1 MKTYLNRLIIGIASV
16 FIITSCSSS
25 ILETIPNDR
34 ISNTI
39 FWKNEND
46 AQMAANAVYN
56 YLDRVNDYFSWDGI
70 TDIGHTNIPFNEYA
84 IIEIGQHDALNSTIL
99 NFWNYSYQGIHA
111 ANFYLDNI
119 SKIEVNDPSKI
130 NILTSE
136 VRALRAYYYIKL
148 LALFGDVPLVTK
160 NLTLSEAREIKRTP
174 ANDIGA
180 FIVAELEEAAENLPI
195 NQSDI
200 GRVTKGAAYGL
211 QARAY
216 LYQGKYELAAQAAKK
231 VMDQNTYEI
240 NSSYEKLFGYTGENS
255 KEILFTK
262 QFIKDVYRNNIF
274 AYMAP
279 YSQRSS
285 NSQFVPTK
293 ALVDS
298 YQMANGMAIDDVG
311 SGYDV
316 KSPNA
321 NRDPRLKYSIFTKG
335 DVLPDGNIYN
345 PTPGSGTSDAID
357 FTYLT
362 TSTGFNVKK
371 YIDPLDLPQPGNGG
385 INLIL
390 MRYAEILLTYAEAKI
405 EINQIDQSVIDAINK
420 IRQRADVGMPAIALS
435 DQSKLRDIVRHERKI
450 ELAFEGLRYFDL
462 IRWQLA
468 EQLMA
473 GNVYGMTYA
482 DKNGQMIT
490 VEVPSFTK
498 VFRKD
503 RDYLWPIP
511 QKERDLN
518 PGLTKN
524 PNW

>member
-1 MKTYLNRLIIGIASV
+1 MKTYINKLIIGIISV
-16 FIITSCSSS
+16 FIITSCSSD
-25 ILETIPNDR
+25 ILETVPNDR

-39 FWKNEND
+39 FWKTESD

-84 IIEIGQHDALNSTIL
+84 IIELGQHDALNSTIF

-111 ANFYLDNI
+111 ANFYLDNV
-119 SKIEVNDPSKI
+119 SKIQVADPSKI
-130 NILTSE
+130 NILTGE

-148 LALFGDVPLVTK
+148 LALFGDLPLVTK
-160 NLTLSEAREIKRTP
+160 DLTLAEAREIKRTP
-174 ANDIGA
+174 AKDVGE
-180 FIVAELEEAAENLPI
+180 FIVSELEEAAKILPI

-231 VMDQNTYEI
+231 VIDQNTYEI
-240 NSSYEKLFGYTGENS
+240 HSSYEKLFGYAGENS
-255 KEILFTK
+255 KEIVFTK

-298 YQMANGMAIDDVG
+298 YQMANGMAIDDAG
-311 SGYDV
+311 SGY
-316 KSPNA
+316 NA
-321 NRDPRLKYSIFTKG
+321 ENPTVNRDPRLKYTVFTKG
-335 DVLPDGNIYN
+335 DLLPDGKIYN
-345 PTPGSGTSDAID
+345 PTPGSGTNDAID

-371 YIDPLDLPQPGNGG
+371 YIDPLDLPQPANGG

-420 IRQRADVGMPAIALS
+420 VRQRPDVGLPAIALS
-435 DQSKLRDIVRHERKI
+435 DQSKMRDIVRHERKV

-462 IRWQLA
+462 IRWRLA

-473 GNVYGMTYA
+473 GNVYGMTYK
-482 DKNGQMIT
+482 DKNNQTVT

>member
-1 MKTYLNRLIIGIASV
+1 MKTYINRLIIGIVSV
-16 FIITSCSSS
+16 LIITSCSSN
-25 ILETIPNDR
+25 ILETVPNDR
-34 ISNTI
+34 ISNAI
-39 FWKNEND
+39 FWKNESD
-46 AQMAANAVYN
+46 ARMAANAVYN

-84 IIEIGQHDALNSTIL
+84 IIEIGQHDALNNTIL
-99 NFWNYSYQGIHA
+99 NFWNYSYEGIQA
-111 ANFYLDNI
+111 ANFYLDNVT
-119 SKIEVNDPSKI
+119 KIEITDPSKI
-130 NILTSE
+130 NILTAE
-136 VRALRAYYYIKL
+136 VRVLRAYYYIKL

-160 NLTLSEAREIKRTP
+160 ALTLAEAREIKRTP
-174 ANDIGA
+174 AKDVGD
-180 FIVAELEEAAENLPI
+180 FIVSELEEAAKSLPI
-195 NQSDI
+195 NQTDI
-200 GRVTKGAAYGL
+200 GRVTKGAAYGI

-216 LYQGKYELAAQAAKK
+216 LYQGKFDLAAQTAKK

-240 NSSYEKLFGYTGENS
+240 QNNYEELFGYTGENS
-255 KEILFTK
+255 KEIIFTK

-285 NSQFVPTK
+285 NSHFVPTK

-298 YQMANGMAIDDVG
+298 YHMANGMAIDELG
-311 SGYDV
+311 SGYNV
-316 KSPNA
+316 ENPTA
-321 NRDPRLKYSIFTKG
+321 NRDPRLKYTVFTKG
-335 DVLPDGNIYN
+335 DLLPDGRTYN
-345 PTPGSGTSDAID
+345 PTPGSGTNDAID

-371 YIDPLDLPQPGNGG
+371 YIDPLDLAQPANGG

-405 EINQIDQSVIDAINK
+405 EINQLDQSVIDAINK
-420 IRQRADVGMPAIALS
+420 VRQRPDVGLPAIALS
-435 DQSKLRDIVRHERKI
+435 DQSKLREIVRHERKV

-462 IRWQLA
+462 MRWKLA
-468 EQLMA
+468 EQLMT
-473 GNVYGMTYA
+473 GNVYGMTYK
-482 DKNGQMIT
+482 DQNTQTIT

-511 QKERDLN
+511 QKERDIN